1 MIAPVLRLLRRRL
14 TGGADDFTFRPA
26 SVPELPELEACDLY
40 IHIPFCRNRCRYC
53 PYNTVPY
60 RPEQTAAFFQAL
72 RRELRLYL
80 PWLQRRR
87 IGSIYIGGGTPT
99 VVWPELEAFLA
110 GLFKRLPRHG
120 PVALETNPD
129 EIDDALVSRLR
140 SSGVSLVSLGVQSF
154 DDGQLRFLGRSY
166 PAEILPDKIA
176 RLQAGGFAGV
186 NLDLMFAFGAA
197 PERIFA
203 EDLAKAMASGV
214 AQITAY
220 PLFEFPYS
228 QVGEIR
234 RQRHLKM
241 PKLRLRR
248 RLYEL
253 LFNTMTGAGWQPR
266 SVWGFSRTAAPAYSS
281 VTRDFFLGLG
291 PGAASR
297 LPNRFYF
304 NTFDNR
310 AYQQRLAERR
320 FPTALGMTLSE
331 RLSNWYWL
339 YWRFY
344 ETWLPVAEIER
355 RFAAEWA
362 WPPLRK
368 SLDVLHWWEP
378 DGEMRRL
385 TLEGAFWIHLLQ
397 NGYILNDID
406 QVWSSCRR
414 EAFPAAI
421 RL

>member
-1 MIAPVLRLLRRRL
+1 MA
-14 TGGADDFTFRPA
+14 
-26 SVPELPELEACDLY
+26 
-40 IHIPFCRNRCRYC
+40 RNRH
-53 PYNTVPY
+53 
-60 RPEQTAAFFQAL
+60 
-72 RRELRLYL
+72 RL
-80 PWLQRRR
+80 
-87 IGSIYIGGGTPT
+87 
-99 VVWPELEAFLA
+99 A
-110 GLFKRLPRHG
+110 
-120 PVALETNPD
+120 
-129 EIDDALVSRLR
+129 
-140 SSGVSLVSLGVQSF
+140 
-154 DDGQLRFLGRSY
+154 
-166 PAEILPDKIA
+166 LPDDDTVADMYFDSIDLLASRGYDQYEISNFA
-176 RLQAGGFAGV
+176 REGYACRH
-186 NLDLMFAFGAA
+186 N
-197 PERIFA
+197 
-203 EDLAKAMASGV
+203 
-214 AQITAY
+214 
-220 PLFEFPYS
+220 
-228 QVGEIR
+228 IR
-234 RQRHLKM
+234 
-241 PKLRLRR
+241 
-248 RLYEL
+248 Y
-253 LFNTMTGAGWQPR
+253 WQP
-266 SVWGFSRTAAPAYSS
+266 GEY
-281 VTRDFFLGLG
+281 LGLG

-344 ETWLPVAEIER
+344 ETRLPVAEIER